1 MTNPK
6 RIPDGYRKD
15 ARGHLVPIE
24 SIKEIDLLRDQL
36 VSTIIDRAKGQS
48 DQLAAFKGEIMA
60 QIDDFVD
67 TSAARFGAK
76 RLGGKKGNITL
87 MSFDGSLKVIM
98 AVNETIVFDE
108 RLQIAKDI
116 ILACVQEWS
125 EGSRPEIQ
133 TLVNDAFQVDKAG
146 QISVGRVMGLRR
158 LDIKD
163 RRWERAMKAIS
174 ESLQVASSKR
184 YIRMY
189 ERVGESEVYAPI
201 TLDVAGV

>member
-6 RIPDGYRKD
+6 RIPDGYRQD

-48 DQLAAFKGEIMA
+48 GQLSAFKNEIMA

-87 MSFDGSLKVIM
+87 LSFDGAMKVVLAI
-98 AVNETIVFDE
+98 NETLVFDE
-108 RLQIAKDI
+108 RLQIARDL
-116 ILACVQEWS
+116 ILKCIQDWS
-125 EGSRPEIQ
+125 EGSSPEIV
-133 TLVNDAFQVDKAG
+133 TLINDAFQVDKAG
-146 QISVGRVMGLRR
+146 NISVSRVLGLRR
-158 LDIKD
+158 LDITDK
-163 RRWERAMKAIS
+163 RWLRAMNAIS
-174 ESLQVASSKR
+174 ESIQIASSKR

-189 ERVGESEVYAPI
+189 ERVGDSDEYAPI
-201 TLDVAGV
+201 TLDVAGA

>member
-6 RIPDGYRKD
+6 RVPEGYRKD

-36 VSTIIDRAKGQS
+36 VSTIIDRGKAQS
-48 DQLAAFKGEIMA
+48 EQLSSFKGEIMA

-87 MSFDGSLKVIM
+87 LSFDGSLKVVM
-98 AVNETIVFDE
+98 AINETIIFDE
-108 RLQIAKDI
+108 RLQIARDI

-146 QISVGRVMGLRR
+146 NISVGRVLGLRR
-158 LDIKD
+158 LEIKD
-163 RRWERAMKAIS
+163 RRWEKAMKAIS
-174 ESLQVASSKR
+174 ESIQVATSKR

-189 ERVGESEVYAPI
+189 ERVGDSEEYSAI
-201 TLDVAGV
+201 SLDVAGV